1 MMQGRPGTVDNIWLW
16 CCQPNESLFTI
27 YILIMKIPEVKFCY
41 NSKIV
46 IWRDENKFCLPNV
59 IHCPEESESNFKLG
73 ITFGSLK
80 KA

>member
-1 MMQGRPGTVDNIWLW
+1 MYGRPGTDSYLDLDVIK
-16 CCQPNESLFTI
+16 CESLFI
-27 YILIMKIPEVKFCY
+27 ICILILKIPEMKFCY

-59 IHCPEESESNFKLG
+59 SHSPEDSESNFKLG